1 MFLKLGHVEEAS
13 ASSPRPLQGMEMLR
27 FMEIRLHKDSK
38 DSTVEQFCISQTISV
53 IVYMA
58 LKHKANV

>member
-1 MFLKLGHVEEAS
+1 MFLKLGRVEEAS

-38 DSTVEQFCISQTISV
+38 DPTVEQFCISQTISESSY
-53 IVYMA
+53 IWP
-58 LKHKANV
+58 